1 MERDSP
7 GPSLFEQLTSAAIL
21 TEIVAIAIAVGISAA
36 AAHFIRAWFRRIESG
51 LDAESWQ
58 WKLLEGGV
66 VTAPF
71 FVALLVLLP
80 LRAGLAAL
88 DTHVAAVDVALQL
101 VAALLFVRLGVYLFA
116 LLMGNK
122 SWVRVWENQITIAIW
137 LAISFELLGWFD
149 RLESTL
155 DAIDLVPGKAE
166 FSLWALLKS
175 VVVVTAFVVITSLVA
190 RTVERRVMAMQSLAL
205 STRIGISKFSYF
217 LLIGLG
223 ILLGV
228 NATGVDLTALTVLTG
243 AIGLG
248 LGFGLQAITSNF
260 VSGFVL
266 LMDKSIKPGDV
277 ISFTQHTGTSTE
289 NFGWV
294 QELRGRYVVVRDRD
308 GVETLVPNQNLI
320 TNSVI
325 NWSYSDQRVRLR
337 LPVMISYQDDPEVA
351 LELLIEAAR
360 EHPRILRDPGP
371 VSRLMSFEDY
381 GMRIECRFWIRDPMN
396 GVNNVRSDVNRKI
409 FQLFREAGITIPVA
423 QRELRMVEPGARR
436 PLVRVA
442 AADADDGDGEGGGRG
457 RDATGA
463 EIDADPRR

>member
-1 MERDSP
+1 M
-7 GPSLFEQLTSAAIL
+7 PSFADLTSAEVL
-21 TEIVAIAIAVGISAA
+21 TEVVALVIAIALAA
-36 AAHFIRAWFRRIESG
+36 TAAHFVRLWYERVIHSLESG
-51 LDAESWQ
+51 GWQ
-58 WKLLEGGV
+58 ARALEGAVLV
-66 VTAPF
+66 VPF
-71 FVALLVLLP
+71 FIALLLMLVLRWIVGALSMH
-80 LRAGLAAL
+80 AA
-88 DTHVAAVDVALQL
+88 VVDVALQL
-101 VAALLFVRLGVYLFA
+101 VSALLLVRLGVYLLR
-116 LLMGNK
+116 LLLGDK
-122 SWVRVWENQITIAIW
+122 SWIRGWEQPITIVAW
-137 LAISFELLGWFD
+137 LVASFELLGWFD
-149 RLESTL
+149 KIESTL
-155 DAIDLVPGKAE
+155 DAIDLLPGKAT
-166 FSLWALLKS
+166 FSLWALAKGI
-175 VVVVTAFVVITSLVA
+175 VVVTLFLVITSLVA
-190 RTVERRVMAMQSLAL
+190 RTIERRVMSMEAIAL

-217 LLIGLG
+217 FLIGLG

-337 LPVMISYQDDPEVA
+337 LPVMISYQDDPEIA

-381 GMRIECRFWIRDPMN
+381 GMKVEVRFWIRDPMN
-396 GVNNVRSDVNRKI
+396 GVNNVRS
-409 FQLFREAGITIPVA
+409 T
-423 QRELRMVEPGARR
+423 
-436 PLVRVA
+436 
-442 AADADDGDGEGGGRG
+442 
-457 RDATGA
+457 
-463 EIDADPRR
+463 